1 MNLSTIASW
10 YLGSPDQLGKIIRPL
25 GEEFAV
31 KPEKRLGGY
40 ICELPLAL
48 QKGSVTEIEKGGETG
63 VGSIRRTVW
72 RSALPYRIEFDSEV
86 VRIEKHK
93 LIEARAFGELDG
105 LGLWQFESVTSDR
118 TRIQYDWHVKTTK
131 AWMNLLA
138 PVARP
143 FFRWNH
149 DTIMRWGEEG
159 LKSRL
164 GV

>member
-1 MNLSTIASW
+1 MSDYEFVTIWDIDA
-10 YLGSPDQLGKIIRPL
+10 
-25 GEEFAV
+25 AV
-31 KPEKRLGGY
+31 EKVWDVIEDADAWPEWW
-40 ICELPLAL
+40 
-48 QKGSVTEIEKGGETG
+48 KGVVSVTELEKGDEAG

-72 RSALPYRIEFDSEV
+72 RSALPYKLEFDSEV
-86 VRIEKHK
+86 LRVEKLK

-105 LGLWQFESVTSDR
+105 HGLWQFESVAADR
-118 TRIQYDWHVKTTK
+118 TRVRYDWRVKTTK

-149 DTIMRWGEEG
+149 DTIMRWGEDG
-159 LKSRL
+159 LKTRL